1 MRWAREE
8 EGNWWGERWWGLV
21 GGNKKGG
28 KIIVETSPLYVA
40 AYKMMRSVPTLTGFN
55 WF

>member
-1 MRWAREE
+1 MGA
-8 EGNWWGERWWGLV
+8 G

-40 AYKMMRSVPTLTGFN
+40 AYKMMWSVPTLTSYNQF
-55 WF
+55 